1 MFCTGTKLVGYNRMR
16 YLLEAL
22 DDLDQQFKKHGGRLI
37 MLKGKPNVVFR
48 RLWEEF
54 GKLF

>member
-1 MFCTGTKLVGYNRMR
+1 MR

-22 DDLDQQFKKHGGRLI
+22 DDLDSQFKKFGGRLI

-54 GKLF
+54 GEYTSKAYF